1 MKNPDLIALLTGLW
15 FLRSRVSNKELAGL
29 LSTNG
34 LNISPSE
41 LSGFATGSRT
51 LSEDKILPLTTRVN
65 ETLHERHGFSLSNI
79 PPRARYDP
87 RVIRGR
93 ANYGL
98 SPIQIGGEVLKFEDE
113 RAISGIWRT
122 FYFPDIETQDFQKL
136 DDILATSNLLFAR
149 GFQHTPVAR
158 VLLFHDPLEWE
169 GLLSYQKTGSKSSF
183 IIHWQSKAEDR
194 KGSTSAVGLCTLHTL
209 NSSKN
214 QYVITGLANFFPDPL
229 AGMPGGYF
237 FCAQKIGAAGEALI
251 SDLKRINHRY
261 RPGTG
266 CSSGRPVARRRQP

>member
-1 MKNPDLIALLTGLW
+1 MAC
-15 FLRSRVSNKELAGL
+15 
-29 LSTNG
+29 
-34 LNISPSE
+34 
-41 LSGFATGSRT
+41 
-51 LSEDKILPLTTRVN
+51 
-65 ETLHERHGFSLSNI
+65 
-79 PPRARYDP
+79 PRP
-87 RVIRGR
+87 
-93 ANYGL
+93 
-98 SPIQIGGEVLKFEDE
+98 IGGEVLKFEDE

-169 GLLSYQKTGSKSSF
+169 GLLSYEKTGSKSSF

-214 QYVITGLANFFPDPL
+214 QYVITGLANFFRTRLLGCPAD
-229 AGMPGGYF
+229 
-237 FCAQKIGAAGEALI
+237 ISSAAKKL
-251 SDLKRINHRY
+251 
-261 RPGTG
+261 
-266 CSSGRPVARRRQP
+266 GRPERP